1 MFQYVLYYSLVFVVL
16 NVVVVCIN
24 ENDEGV
30 CCMHV

>member
-16 NVVVVCIN
+16 NVVIVCIN

-30 CCMHV
+30 